1 MKRNEFIANKC
12 STMGAVLL
20 DGTGTNTPRWV
31 DPSLRDLVAE
41 VSTREPR
48 VFEPVNPEANSEHV
62 RIVAMDCGTKCNI
75 IRVFVR
81 LYKAQ
86 LKAVPWDY
94 DFSTEDMGGLFA
106 SSSLGNLAMASKTI
120 GVLRKTMAER
130 LTLPII
136 GICLGQQ
143 LLSLAAGAN
152 TYDIV
157 DQSLEIVSDAFVSVR
172 PASEASYLFGKKN
185 RDKAICVGSS
195 VDETCTH
202 AASSIPLSGI
212 FDC

>member
-1 MKRNEFIANKC
+1 MKRNEPIANKG
-12 STMGAVLL
+12 STMGAVVL
-20 DGTGTNTPRWV
+20 DGAGTNTPRWV

-62 RIVAMDCGTKCNI
+62 RIVAMECDTKCNI
-75 IRVFVR
+75 LRVFVR

-106 SSSLGNLAMASKTI
+106 SSGFGNIAMASKTI

-136 GICLGQQ
+136 GICLSQR

-157 DQSLEIVSDAFVSVR
+157 DQSLE
-172 PASEASYLFGKKN
+172 N
-185 RDKAICVGSS
+185 
-195 VDETCTH
+195 
-202 AASSIPLSGI
+202 
-212 FDC
+212 